1 MTREEAIQIFRE
13 DKEFYHAN
21 KEKILKLI
29 QLNDAKE
36 YINSFKET
44 KGINSNILF
53 DKILEEEINK
63 NKIERNKHGTN
74 LYCNQR

>member
-36 YINSFKET
+36 Y
-44 KGINSNILF
+44 
-53 DKILEEEINK
+53 K
-63 NKIERNKHGTN
+63 NKRYGFKAYLKRGILKTAYLLFFYKLMFEIQIVI
-74 LYCNQR
+74 LCLE

>member
-29 QLNDAKE
+29 QLNDVKE

-53 DKILEEEINK
+53 DKILEEKINK
-63 NKIERNKHGTN
+63 NQIERNKDGTN